1 MSRILTTKRRLCQRR
16 SQETQR
22 MVVVF
27 CWKEKQES
35 IEVGKEHIPIPTQV
49 INRLIGL
56 KE

>member
-35 IEVGKEHIPIPTQV
+35 IEVEKEHIPIPTQV